1 MDSNDRERV
10 EEARAEL
17 KKMVNLCTKKKKRWN
32 LFNYI
37 IYNDVDIEWSS

>member
-17 KKMVNLCTKKKKRWN
+17 KKMVKLLMQKKRWK

-37 IYNDVDIEWSS
+37 IYNDADIEWSS